1 MSFIIFRRNLF
12 LLLIALH
19 CNPPLSIPVEKA
31 QPDYLKNCF
40 RFPFDRKAASE
51 IFFFTPFHFIS
62 NSPAKPRISC
72 AAALVKMSEWWLP
85 DQHLPD
91 SGSKRLPAV
100 LSGHYRPDSGLNRLP
115 AVLSGHYRPDSPD
128 SSLHPVAAENYL
140 PASALSLQ

>member
-1 MSFIIFRRNLF
+1 MSLIIFRRNLF

-91 SGSKRLPAV
+91 SGSERLPAA
-100 LSGHYRPDSGLNRLP
+100 SD
-115 AVLSGHYRPDSPD
+115 HYRPDSPD
-128 SSLHPVAAENYL
+128 SSLHPVATENYL

>member
-91 SGSKRLPAV
+91 SGSKRLPAASDRH
-100 LSGHYRPDSGLNRLP
+100 LRGFEQKTHLLDFEQRTHLP
-115 AVLSGHYRPDSPD
+115 GFEQR
-128 SSLHPVAAENYL
+128 SSL